1 MTDSEKRPAR
11 IDEVARIAGV
21 SPITVSRALRQPEK
35 VAEDKRRRIQA
46 AIEQTGYEPNQDAIR
61 LRSGG
66 RPAAVSAAAEAA
78 PSTLVA
84 AFVSNIANPQF
95 SRAVRACAE
104 VLEPAGYRL
113 MMGETAYSY
122 ARETA
127 MIRSLRDLKP
137 AAVLFTGVI
146 ELEENREAL
155 RSLGVPVM
163 ETWAYPQDPIDMLV
177 GFSNFDGGRLVG
189 EHFGERGYRRVAYVG
204 RGGGRGVLRLQG
216 FKEGLAKHGLRP
228 AAELSVEGPAGLAE
242 GRRAMAGLL
251 EQGEPLDAAFF
262 GNDLLAIGA
271 LFEARRR
278 GLAVPGDLAVAGF
291 GDIELAEALEP
302 GLTTVRIDSDDIG
315 RRAGRMLLTRL
326 GGGSPERSIEL
337 VDLSL
342 VVRASG

>member
-1 MTDSEKRPAR
+1 MTDSERRPPR

-35 VAEDKRRRIQA
+35 VAEEKRRRIQA
-46 AIEQTGYEPNQDAIR
+46 AIEQIGYEPNQDAIR
-61 LRSGG
+61 LRAGG
-66 RPAAVSAAAEAA
+66 RPAATSASAT
-78 PSTLVA
+78 PSTLVT

-95 SRAVRACAE
+95 ARAVRACAE

-127 MIRSLRDLKP
+127 MIQSLRDLRP

-228 AAELSVEGPAGLAE
+228 AAELPVEGPAGLAE
-242 GRRAMAGLL
+242 GRRAMAALL

-315 RRAGRMLLTRL
+315 RRAGSMLLTRL
-326 GGGSPERSIEL
+326 GGGAPARGIEL
-337 VDLSL
+337 VELSL
-342 VVRASG
+342 VARASG

>member
-1 MTDSEKRPAR
+1 MTESEKRPPR

-46 AIEQTGYEPNQDAIR
+46 AIEQTGYAPNQDAIR
-61 LRSGG
+61 LRAGG
-66 RPAAVSAAAEAA
+66 RPAVVSASASAA
-78 PSTLVA
+78 STLVA

-127 MIRSLRDLKP
+127 MIQSLRDLRP

-155 RSLGVPVM
+155 RALGVPVM

-189 EHFGERGYRRVAYVG
+189 EHFGERGYRHVAYVG

-242 GRRAMAGLL
+242 GRKAMAGLL

-315 RRAGRMLLTRL
+315 RRAGQMLLTRL
-326 GGGSPERSIEL
+326 GGGMPERGIEL
-337 VDLSL
+337 VELSL
-342 VVRASG
+342 VVRASA

>member
-1 MTDSEKRPAR
+1 MTDSEKRPPR

-46 AIEQTGYEPNQDAIR
+46 AIEQTGYAPNQDAIR

-66 RPAAVSAAAEAA
+66 RPAATTSASTV

-95 SRAVRACAE
+95 SRAVRACAD

-127 MIRSLRDLKP
+127 LIGSLRDLRP

-189 EHFGERGYRRVAYVG
+189 EHFGERGYRRIAYVG

-228 AAELSVEGPAGLAE
+228 TAELSVEGPAGLAE
-242 GRRAMAGLL
+242 GRRAMAALL
-251 EQGEPLDAAFF
+251 EQGEPIDAAFF

-271 LFEARRR
+271 MFEARRR

-291 GDIELAEALEP
+291 GDIELSEALEP

-326 GGGSPERSIEL
+326 GGGTLERGIEL
-337 VDLSL
+337 VELSL

>member
-1 MTDSEKRPAR
+1 MTDSEKRPPR
-11 IDEVARIAGV
+11 IDDVARIAGV

-35 VAEDKRRRIQA
+35 VAEEKRRRIQA
-46 AIEQTGYEPNQDAIR
+46 AIEQTGYAPNQDAIR

-66 RPAAVSAAAEAA
+66 RQAAATSAAS
-78 PSTLVA
+78 STLVA

-104 VLEPAGYRL
+104 VLEPAGYQL
-113 MMGETAYSY
+113 LMGETAYSY

-228 AAELSVEGPAGLAE
+228 AAELSVEGPAGLSE
-242 GRRAMAGLL
+242 GRQAMAALL
-251 EQGEPLDAAFF
+251 TQGEPPDAAFF

-271 LFEARRR
+271 LAEARRR
-278 GLAVPGDLAVAGF
+278 GLAVPDDLAVAGF

-326 GGGSPERSIEL
+326 GGGTPERGIEL
-337 VDLSL
+337 VELSL
-342 VVRASG
+342 VVRASA

>member
-1 MTDSEKRPAR
+1 MTDSEKRPPR

-35 VAEDKRRRIQA
+35 VAEEKRRRIQA
-46 AIEQTGYEPNQDAIR
+46 AIEQTGYAPNQDAIR

-66 RPAAVSAAAEAA
+66 RPAAAAAT

-113 MMGETAYSY
+113 MTGETAYSY

-127 MIRSLRDLKP
+127 MIGSLRDLKP

-189 EHFGERGYRRVAYVG
+189 EHFGERGYRRIAYVG

-228 AAELSVEGPAGLAE
+228 AAELSVDGPAGLAE
-242 GRRAMAGLL
+242 GRRAMAALL
-251 EQGEPLDAAFF
+251 EQGEEAFDAAFF

-326 GGGSPERSIEL
+326 GGGTPERGIEL

>member
-46 AIEQTGYEPNQDAIR
+46 AIEQTGYAPNQDAIR

-66 RPAAVSAAAEAA
+66 RPAAAVT
-78 PSTLVA
+78 STLVA

-127 MIRSLRDLKP
+127 MIQSLRDLRP

-146 ELEENREAL
+146 ELEGNREAL

-189 EHFGERGYRRVAYVG
+189 EHFGERGYRRIAYVG

-228 AAELSVEGPAGLAE
+228 AAELSVDGPAGLAE
-242 GRRAMAGLL
+242 GRQAMTALL

-271 LFEARRR
+271 LSEARRR

-326 GGGSPERSIEL
+326 GGGTPERGIEL
-337 VDLSL
+337 VELSL

>member
-46 AIEQTGYEPNQDAIR
+46 AIEQTGYAPNQDAIR

-66 RPAAVSAAAEAA
+66 RPAASAAAA
-78 PSTLVA
+78 STLVA

-95 SRAVRACAE
+95 SRAVRTCAE

-113 MMGETAYSY
+113 MTGETAYSY

-127 MIRSLRDLKP
+127 MIQSLRDLRP

-189 EHFGERGYRRVAYVG
+189 EHFGERGYRSIAYVG

-242 GRRAMAGLL
+242 GRRAMAALL

-271 LFEARRR
+271 LSEARRR
-278 GLAVPGDLAVAGF
+278 GLTVPGDLAVAGF
-291 GDIELAEALEP
+291 GDIELAETLEP

-326 GGGSPERSIEL
+326 TGGTPERGIEL

>member
-46 AIEQTGYEPNQDAIR
+46 AIEQTGYAPNQDAIR

-66 RPAAVSAAAEAA
+66 RPAASASAAAA

-113 MMGETAYSY
+113 MTGETAYSY

-127 MIRSLRDLKP
+127 MIQSLRDLKP

-146 ELEENREAL
+146 ELEANREAL

-189 EHFGERGYRRVAYVG
+189 EHFGERGYRRIAYVG

-242 GRRAMAGLL
+242 GRKAMAGLL

-326 GGGSPERSIEL
+326 GGERPERGIEL
-337 VDLSL
+337 VELSL

>member
-1 MTDSEKRPAR
+1 MTDSEKRPPR
-11 IDEVARIAGV
+11 IDDVARIAGV

-35 VAEDKRRRIQA
+35 VAEEKRRRILA
-46 AIEQTGYEPNQDAIR
+46 AIEQTGYAPNQDAIR

-66 RPAAVSAAAEAA
+66 RPGAAA
-78 PSTLVA
+78 STIVA

-95 SRAVRACAE
+95 SRAVQACAG
-104 VLEPAGYRL
+104 VLEPAGYQV
-113 MMGETAYSY
+113 MIGETAYSY

-127 MIRSLRDLKP
+127 MIQSLRDLRP

-146 ELEENREAL
+146 ELEENREFL

-189 EHFGERGYRRVAYVG
+189 EHFGERGYRRIAYVG

-216 FKEGLAKHGLRP
+216 FREGLAKHGLRP
-228 AAELSVEGPAGLAE
+228 AAELPVDGPAGLAE
-242 GRRAMAGLL
+242 GRRAMAALL
-251 EQGEPLDAAFF
+251 ELGERFDAAFF

-278 GLAVPGDLAVAGF
+278 GIVVPGDLALAGF
-291 GDIELAEALEP
+291 GDIEMAEELEP
-302 GLTTVRIDSDDIG
+302 GLTTVRIDSEDIG

-326 GGGSPERSIEL
+326 GGERPERSIEL
-337 VDLSL
+337 VDISL

>member
-1 MTDSEKRPAR
+1 MTDSEKRPPR

-35 VAEDKRRRIQA
+35 VAEEKRRRIQA
-46 AIEQTGYEPNQDAIR
+46 AIEQTGYAPNQDAIR

-66 RPAAVSAAAEAA
+66 RPGAALAAAA

-127 MIRSLRDLKP
+127 MIRSLRDLRP
-137 AAVLFTGVI
+137 AAVMFTGVI

-155 RSLGVPVM
+155 RALGVPVM

-228 AAELSVEGPAGLAE
+228 AAELPVEGPAGLAE
-242 GRRAMAGLL
+242 GRRAMAALL
-251 EQGEPLDAAFF
+251 DQGEPLDAAFF

-271 LFEARRR
+271 MFEARRR
-278 GLAVPGDLAVAGF
+278 GMAVPGDLAVAGF
-291 GDIELAEALEP
+291 GDIELSEALEP

-326 GGGSPERSIEL
+326 GGERPERGIEL
-337 VDLSL
+337 VELSL

>member
-1 MTDSEKRPAR
+1 MTDTEKRPPR

-35 VAEDKRRRIQA
+35 VAEEKRRRIQA

-61 LRSGG
+61 LRARG
-66 RPAAVSAAAEAA
+66 RPAAAAA
-78 PSTLVA
+78 STLVA

-127 MIRSLRDLKP
+127 MIQSLRDLRP

-155 RSLGVPVM
+155 RALGVPVM

-228 AAELSVEGPAGLAE
+228 IAELPVEGPAGLAE
-242 GRRAMAGLL
+242 GRAAMTALL
-251 EQGEPLDAAFF
+251 EQDEAPDAAFF

-278 GLAVPGDLAVAGF
+278 GLSVPGDLAVAGF

-302 GLTTVRIDSDDIG
+302 GLTTVHIDSDDIG
-315 RRAGRMLLTRL
+315 RRAGQMLLTRL
-326 GGGSPERSIEL
+326 GGGAPERSIEL
-337 VDLSL
+337 VELSL
-342 VVRASG
+342 VVRATA

>member
-46 AIEQTGYEPNQDAIR
+46 AIEQTGYAPNQDAIR

-66 RPAAVSAAAEAA
+66 RPAAVTSASAA

-127 MIRSLRDLKP
+127 MIQSLRDLRP

-146 ELEENREAL
+146 ELEGNREAL

-189 EHFGERGYRRVAYVG
+189 EHFGERGYRRIAYVG

-228 AAELSVEGPAGLAE
+228 AAELSVDGPAGLAE
-242 GRRAMAGLL
+242 GRRAMAALL
-251 EQGEPLDAAFF
+251 GQGEPLDAAFF

-271 LFEARRR
+271 LSEARRR

-326 GGGSPERSIEL
+326 GGGTPERGIEL
-337 VDLSL
+337 VELSL